1 MASPFAVFRRN
12 RKAMMVALTVMVMFG
27 FVFIP
32 MLMDAMGSRQG
43 ADPVIVS
50 TARYGNLTQSQIN
63 QLVHRHARL
72 VAFVRELGSAV
83 MQAQGRGEE
92 ANKLL
97 FHLRADES
105 NPVPDVVR
113 LWSLAR
119 YAQEIGMSVDN
130 SAINDY
136 LVVLTEKRVKPFVL
150 DDILKRHSMRESELF
165 ELLREAMLSMGLVD
179 TIVPSVGITTP
190 GQRWDY
196 FQRIRRQAKVELVPI
211 PVKNYVGQVAEPNE
225 AELKQFFEEHRKQP
239 WPPSSPTPGFFQPAK
254 VRLRYIKADVEE
266 IAEKQITDAEVL
278 AQYEQDKERYDRQNR
293 PRIDLNA
300 PDEPKTP
307 NASPSDATEGAEREK
322 PAPTPSTDS
331 GMNPPSAGGSGAT
344 APGDNTSPPSN
355 QPKDA
360 SSSER
365 ENPAMDKPASAPA
378 AGAGD
383 LPAKD
388 GVEPK
393 SGGNE
398 GQKGKDESSTDT
410 SGSPDAKSSSN
421 PPTDGA
427 SLSRMPAAR
436 FVSLADEPAPSS
448 SEKTA
453 TATDN
458 TSEAGDQPAKKPAGD
473 SSAEPKSDNGV
484 KMPEDSGSE
493 PSKEPSPEGS
503 KPDATPSNGKGESKV
518 DDQPKT
524 APGGAASNGTDQ
536 PAEPKTSVPEIKTP
550 PTGPTDEIKQQ
561 IRREL
566 ATRKIDE
573 LFQQVIRRLTQ
584 YREQKITGQGK
595 VDPPDFAGWAKENR
609 LIQIETDLLPEWD
622 LRKLELADAL
632 AESGGTFFD
641 TVFGQRLYVPTRGFD
656 LRGSQF
662 IWWPVEESKPRT
674 PKWEEEGVR
683 QTVLDAWKLVKA
695 RDIAKQ
701 AAEKLLAEARK
712 SGKPLKEVFAGR
724 ADVEVLD
731 PPEFTWMT
739 AGSVAPLLSA
749 GRLEVSAVGGVEW
762 PGNEFMRTT
771 FDLSPGE
778 TAVAMNQ
785 PRTVVYL
792 IRVVDFTPSDN
803 VLWES
808 FTTLEYRH
816 YAQIAANDMQAKLFG
831 WFAQIQDAIGLK
843 WDRDYQDSPQE

>member
-12 RKAMMVALTVMVMFG
+12 RKAMIVALTVMVMFG
-27 FVFIP
+27 FIFIP
-32 MLMDAMGSRQG
+32 MLMDAMGTRHG
-43 ADPVIVS
+43 TDPVIVS

-72 VAFVRELGSAV
+72 VAFVRELGTAV

-130 SAINDY
+130 AAINDY
-136 LVVLTEKRVKPFVL
+136 LVQLTEKRVKPFVL
-150 DDILKRHSMRESELF
+150 DDILKRYSMRESELF
-165 ELLREAMLSMGLVD
+165 ELLRESLLSMGLVD
-179 TIVPSVGITTP
+179 AIVPSVAITTP

-196 FQRIRRQAKVELVPI
+196 FQRIRRQAKIELVPI

-225 AELKQFFEEHRKQP
+225 AELKQFFEEHKKQP

-254 VRLRYIKADVEE
+254 VRLRYIKADLEE
-266 IAEKQITDAEVL
+266 IAEKHVTEAEVL

-293 PRIDLNA
+293 PRIDLGA
-300 PDEPKTP
+300 PNEPKTP
-307 NASPSDATEGAEREK
+307 PSTPSAPTGGSATPAPADSPATGPGAAAPSDSDTPAKPPVSGEPSAADKQNGEAKPATESREMK
-322 PAPTPSTDS
+322 EPDAASKNNGDAAAAAGDAMPPAKDNEPGKSESTSETPSTP
-331 GMNPPSAGGSGAT
+331 GEKPS
-344 APGDNTSPPSN
+344 
-355 QPKDA
+355 
-360 SSSER
+360 
-365 ENPAMDKPASAPA
+365 SAPA
-378 AGAGD
+378 T
-383 LPAKD
+383 
-388 GVEPK
+388 E
-393 SGGNE
+393 
-398 GQKGKDESSTDT
+398 ESSF
-410 SGSPDAKSSSN
+410 
-421 PPTDGA
+421 
-427 SLSRMPAAR
+427 SRTQAPVR
-436 FVSLADEPAPSS
+436 FASLADEPAAGG
-448 SEKTA
+448 SEKTDGNESPKPSEPSA
-453 TATDN
+453 DGGPKEPKTEDN
-458 TSEAGDQPAKKPAGD
+458 AKKPGVSGVEPGKEQPSESPKPENGTSAGGANAMNGD
-473 SSAEPKSDNGV
+473 EPK
-484 KMPEDSGSE
+484 PAAAGS
-493 PSKEPSPEGS
+493 
-503 KPDATPSNGKGESKV
+503 
-518 DDQPKT
+518 
-524 APGGAASNGTDQ
+524 DQ
-536 PAEPKTSVPEIKTP
+536 PAEPKTSVPETTVP

-573 LFQQVIRRLTQ
+573 LFQQVVRRLTQ
-584 YREQKITGQGK
+584 YRERRITEQGK
-595 VDPPDFAGWAKENR
+595 VDPPDFEAWAKENN
-609 LIQIETDLLPEWD
+609 LVQINTDLLPEWE

-632 AESGGTFFD
+632 AESGGSFFE
-641 TVFGQRLYVPTRGFD
+641 TVFGQRLFVPTRGFD

-662 IWWPVEESKPRT
+662 IWWPTEEAKPYT
-674 PKWEEEGVR
+674 PKWDDEGVR
-683 QTVLDAWKLVKA
+683 KTVLDAWKLVKA
-695 RDIAKQ
+695 RDLAKQ
-701 AAEKLLAEARK
+701 AADKLAAEARK
-712 SGKPLKEVFAGR
+712 AGKPLKEVFAGR

-778 TAVAMNQ
+778 SSVAMNQ
-785 PRTVVYL
+785 PRTFAYV

-843 WDRDYQDSPQE
+843 WERDYQDSPQE

>member
-32 MLMDAMGSRQG
+32 MLMDAMGARQG

-50 TARYGNLTQSQIN
+50 TARYGSLTQSGIN

-72 VAFVRELGSAV
+72 VAFVRELGGAV
-83 MQAQGRGEE
+83 MQAQGRGDE

-119 YAQEIGMSVDN
+119 YAQEIGMTVDN
-130 SAINDY
+130 TAINDY

-150 DDILKRHSMRESELF
+150 DDILKRFSMRESELF

-179 TIVPSVGITTP
+179 TIVPSVAITTP

-196 FQRIRRQAKVELVPI
+196 FQRIRRQAKVELAPI
-211 PVKNYVGQVAEPNE
+211 PVRNYVEQVGEPNE

-254 VRLRYIKADVEE
+254 VRLRYIKADLDE
-266 IAEKQITDAEVL
+266 IAENQITEAEVL
-278 AQYEQDKERYDRQNR
+278 AQYEQDKDRYDRQNR
-293 PRIDLNA
+293 PRIDLGT

-307 NASPSDATEGAEREK
+307 TTSPD
-322 PAPTPSTDS
+322 PST
-331 GMNPPSAGGSGAT
+331 GG
-344 APGDNTSPPSN
+344 P
-355 QPKDA
+355 
-360 SSSER
+360 
-365 ENPAMDKPASAPA
+365 DK
-378 AGAGD
+378 
-383 LPAKD
+383 
-388 GVEPK
+388 
-393 SGGNE
+393 
-398 GQKGKDESSTDT
+398 Q
-410 SGSPDAKSSSN
+410 
-421 PPTDGA
+421 
-427 SLSRMPAAR
+427 
-436 FVSLADEPAPSS
+436 
-448 SEKTA
+448 
-453 TATDN
+453 
-458 TSEAGDQPAKKPAGD
+458 PAGD
-473 SSAEPKSDNGV
+473 SGMTSPSADGPAATPPTPGDASAAEKPKDEAQPMNPEPAMSDPSPPPEANTGNKPAAEGGESKSDNGND
-484 KMPEDSGSE
+484 KAGEGDAKADSAERPAEKTDSNPATEDSSLGRIPAVQFVSVADEPSAETSEKADDAGDRKPREPAAIGPAEPRSENDAKMDSDSDSE
-493 PSKEPSPEGS
+493 PSKDQTSDSP
-503 KPDATPSNGKGESKV
+503 KPEATPPAGDADSKK
-518 DDQPKT
+518 DDQPKSS
-524 APGGAASNGTDQ
+524 PNGDDR
-536 PAEPKTSVPEIKTP
+536 PAEPKTSLPETQTP

-573 LFQQVIRRLTQ
+573 LFQQVVRRLTQ
-584 YREQKITGQGK
+584 YREQRITGQGK
-595 VDPPDFAGWAKENR
+595 VDPPDFEAWAKENR
-609 LIQIETDLLPEWD
+609 LIQIETDLLPEWE

-632 AESGGTFFD
+632 AESGGSFFE
-641 TVFGQRLYVPTRGFD
+641 TVFGQRLFVPTRGFD

-662 IWWPVEESKPRT
+662 IWWPIEEVKPRT
-674 PKWEEEGVR
+674 PKWEDEGVR

-695 RDIAKQ
+695 RDLAKQ
-701 AAEKLLAEARK
+701 AADKLLAEARK
-712 SGKPLKEVFAGR
+712 AGKPLKEVFAGR
-724 ADVEVLD
+724 ADVEVID

-771 FDLSPGE
+771 FDLAPGE
-778 TAVAMNQ
+778 VGVAMNQ
-785 PRTVVYL
+785 PRTYVYV

-831 WFAQIQDAIGLK
+831 WFAQIQEAIGLK
-843 WDRDYQDSPQE
+843 WERDYQDTPQD

>member
-50 TARYGNLTQSQIN
+50 TARYGNLTQSHIN

-72 VAFVRELGSAV
+72 VAFVRELGTAV
-83 MQAQGRGEE
+83 MQAQGRGDE

-130 SAINDY
+130 PAINDY
-136 LVVLTEKRVKPFVL
+136 LVLLTEKRVKPFVL

-165 ELLREAMLSMGLVD
+165 ELLRESLLSMGLVD
-179 TIVPSVGITTP
+179 AIIPSVAITTP

-211 PVKNYVGQVAEPNE
+211 AVKNYVGQVAEPNE

-254 VRLRYIKADVEE
+254 VRLRYIKADLDE
-266 IAEKQITDAEVL
+266 IADKHITEAEVL
-278 AQYEQDKERYDRQNR
+278 AQYEQDKDRYDRQNR
-293 PRIDLNA
+293 PRIDLGV

-307 NASPSDATEGAEREK
+307 AKSPAD
-322 PAPTPSTDS
+322 ST
-331 GMNPPSAGGSGAT
+331 GGSEE
-344 APGDNTSPPSN
+344 
-355 QPKDA
+355 
-360 SSSER
+360 ER
-365 ENPAMDKPASAPA
+365 PASAPPTNGEA
-378 AGAGD
+378 S
-383 LPAKD
+383 PADKPK
-388 GVEPK
+388 VESHP
-393 SGGNE
+393 
-398 GQKGKDESSTDT
+398 D
-410 SGSPDAKSSSN
+410 DAK
-421 PPTDGA
+421 
-427 SLSRMPAAR
+427 PAME
-436 FVSLADEPAPSS
+436 EPAPAPAANAGTAPAEEGGEAKTSKGEG
-448 SEKTA
+448 EK
-453 TATDN
+453 
-458 TSEAGDQPAKKPAGD
+458 
-473 SSAEPKSDNGV
+473 
-484 KMPEDSGSE
+484 
-493 PSKEPSPEGS
+493 
-503 KPDATPSNGKGESKV
+503 GKGESKSDSTSAPAEKSSEKPAM
-518 DDQPKT
+518 DDSSLRRMYVPVQFAGLAEESPAATTEKTEDSGDRKPNEPATDAPLEPKSSSGGETSGDSGGEQSKEQPSESPKP
-524 APGGAASNGTDQ
+524 APNATNGDAGSMANDQAKPAGADQ
-536 PAEPKTSVPEIKTP
+536 PAEPKTSVPEITTP

-566 ATRKIDE
+566 ASRKIDE
-573 LFQQVIRRLTQ
+573 LFQQVVRRLTQ
-584 YREQKITGQGK
+584 YREQKIIGQGK
-595 VDPPDFAGWAKENR
+595 VDPPDFETWAKENR
-609 LIQIETDLLPEWD
+609 LVQVNTDLLPEWD
-622 LRKLELADAL
+622 LRKLELADAI
-632 AESGGTFFD
+632 AESGGSFLE
-641 TVFGQRLYVPTRGFD
+641 TVFGQRLFIPTRGFD

-662 IWWPVEESKPRT
+662 IWWPIEESKPRT
-674 PKWEEEGVR
+674 PKWEEDGVR

-695 RDIAKQ
+695 RDLAKQ
-701 AAEKLLAEARK
+701 AADKLLAEARK
-712 SGKPLKEVFAGR
+712 TGKPLKEVFAGR
-724 ADVEVLD
+724 ADLEVLD

-762 PGNEFMRTT
+762 PGNEFMRAT

-778 TAVAMNQ
+778 SAVAMNQ
-785 PRTVVYL
+785 PRTFVYV

-816 YAQIAANDMQAKLFG
+816 YAQIAAGDMQAKLFG
-831 WFAQIQDAIGLK
+831 WFAQIEDAIGLK
-843 WDRDYQDSPQE
+843 WERDYQDSPQE

>member
-43 ADPVIVS
+43 TDPVIVS
-50 TARYGNLTQSQIN
+50 TARYGNLTQSHIN

-72 VAFVRELGSAV
+72 VAFVRELGTAV

-130 SAINDY
+130 PSINDY
-136 LVVLTEKRVKPFVL
+136 LVLLTEKRVKPFVL

-165 ELLREAMLSMGLVD
+165 ELLRESLLSMGLVD
-179 TIVPSVGITTP
+179 AIVPSVAITTP

-211 PVKNYVGQVAEPNE
+211 PVRNYVGQVAEPNE

-254 VRLRYIKADVEE
+254 VRLRYIKADLDE
-266 IAEKQITDAEVL
+266 IAEKHITEAEVL
-278 AQYEQDKERYDRQNR
+278 AQYEQDKDRYDRQNR
-293 PRIDLNA
+293 PRIDLGV

-307 NASPSDATEGAEREK
+307 TKSPAD
-322 PAPTPSTDS
+322 ST
-331 GMNPPSAGGSGAT
+331 GGS
-344 APGDNTSPPSN
+344 
-355 QPKDA
+355 
-360 SSSER
+360 E
-365 ENPAMDKPASAPA
+365 ENKPASAPPTD
-378 AGAGD
+378 AGASSPPASSPAAAPATSGGASPAEKPKDESHPENAKPAMDESSLRRMFAPVQFAGLAEESPAATTEKTEDSGD
-383 LPAKD
+383 RRPNEPAAD
-388 GVEPK
+388 APVEPK
-393 SGGNE
+393 SG
-398 GQKGKDESSTDT
+398 
-410 SGSPDAKSSSN
+410 SG
-421 PPTDGA
+421 
-427 SLSRMPAAR
+427 
-436 FVSLADEPAPSS
+436 
-448 SEKTA
+448 
-453 TATDN
+453 
-458 TSEAGDQPAKKPAGD
+458 AGMAGD
-473 SSAEPKSDNGV
+473 SG
-484 KMPEDSGSE
+484 GE
-493 PSKEPSPEGS
+493 PSKEQPSDAPKPAPNATNGDTGS
-503 KPDATPSNGKGESKV
+503 MA
-518 DDQPKT
+518 DDQAKP
-524 APGGAASNGTDQ
+524 AGTDQ
-536 PAEPKTSVPEIKTP
+536 PAEPKTSVPEITTP

-566 ATRKIDE
+566 ASRKIDE
-573 LFQQVIRRLTQ
+573 LFQQVVRRLTQ
-584 YREQKITGQGK
+584 YREQKIIGQGK
-595 VDPPDFAGWAKENR
+595 VDPPDFETWAKENR
-609 LIQIETDLLPEWD
+609 LVQVNTDLLPEWH

-632 AESGGTFFD
+632 AETGGSFFE
-641 TVFGQRLYVPTRGFD
+641 TVFGQRLFVPTRGFD

-662 IWWPVEESKPRT
+662 IWWPIEESKPRT

-683 QTVLDAWKLVKA
+683 QAVLDAWKLVKA
-695 RDIAKQ
+695 RDLAKQ
-701 AAEKLLAEARK
+701 AADKLLAEARK
-712 SGKPLKEVFAGR
+712 AGKPLKEVFAGR
-724 ADVEVLD
+724 ADLDVLD

-762 PGNEFMRTT
+762 PGNEFMRAT
-771 FDLSPGE
+771 FDLPAGE
-778 TAVAMNQ
+778 SALAMNQ
-785 PRTVVYL
+785 PRTFIYL
-792 IRVVDFTPSDN
+792 IRVVDFIPSDN

-831 WFAQIQDAIGLK
+831 WFAQIEDAIGLK